1 MPGWNGSFG
10 DEEGMVSVDRLEVH
24 RVVPKYKFAMTGWL
38 LELWRP
44 PRRSPPAEEPVRS
57 RWSARR
63 LPAPSQEVIW
73 LYSGG
78 SYTDELARQIRL
90 AKYARHW
97 PSVLALR
104 ARLMDSRQSGLW
116 GMRPVLVPMPSDPQR
131 LSERGFHLPVEM
143 AKHLARL
150 TACPLDRTGLI
161 KRHHS
166 PEQASLGRQE
176 RLNNLSHHFQA
187 AERLGGQLVVVVD
200 DVMTTGAS
208 LAAAQQALLAVGA
221 QVAAGLVLAD
231 ARPDSSMIWGSAG
244 QEAPGQV
251 RNPSQRKPKPRPR
264 LAAQETTDP

>member
-1 MPGWNGSFG
+1 
-10 DEEGMVSVDRLEVH
+10 MVSVDRQGVH
-24 RVVPKYKFAMTGWL
+24 RKVSKYKFAMTGWL
-38 LELWRP
+38 LQLWRSLLRPQTPQTDQEP
-44 PRRSPPAEEPVRS
+44 PRG
-57 RWSARR
+57 RWSARV
-63 LPAPSQEVIW
+63 LPTPVQEALW

-78 SYTDELARQIRL
+78 SYTDDLARQIRL

-116 GMRPVLVPMPSDPQR
+116 SMRPVLVPMPSDPER
-131 LSERGFHLPVEM
+131 LCARGFHLPVEM

-176 RLNNLSHHFQA
+176 RLDNLSHHFEA
-187 AERLGGQLVVVVD
+187 AQRLGGQLVVLVD
-200 DVMTTGAS
+200 DVLTTGAS
-208 LAAAQQALLAVGA
+208 LAAARQALLAVGA

-231 ARPDSSMIWGSAG
+231 ARRDSSMIGGATG
-244 QEAPGQV
+244 QEGAAQ
-251 RNPSQRKPKPRPR
+251 SRKPLQNRPKPRPKPT
-264 LAAQETTDP
+264 AHSQPNH

>member
-1 MPGWNGSFG
+1 MG
-10 DEEGMVSVDRLEVH
+10 SVDRLGVQ
-24 RVVPKYKFAMTGWL
+24 RKVSKYKFAMTGWL
-38 LELWRP
+38 LELWQSLQRP
-44 PRRSPPAEEPVRS
+44 TSAQDPLRG

-63 LPAPSQEVIW
+63 LPAPDQEAMW

-78 SYTDELARQIRL
+78 SYTNELARQIRL

-116 GMRPVLVPMPSDPQR
+116 KMQPVLVPMPSDPQR
-131 LSERGFHLPVEM
+131 LCERGFHLPVEM

-176 RLNNLSHHFQA
+176 RLENLSHHFEA
-187 AERLGGQLVVVVD
+187 AQRLGGKLVVLVD

-231 ARPDSSMIWGSAG
+231 ARRDSSMIRGVSG
-244 QEAPGQV
+244 QEGPGQI
-251 RNPSQRKPKPRPR
+251 RKPLQRRPKPRPKPT
-264 LAAQETTDP
+264 AHQTTDP

>member
-1 MPGWNGSFG
+1 M
-10 DEEGMVSVDRLEVH
+10 
-24 RVVPKYKFAMTGWL
+24 
-38 LELWRP
+38 
-44 PRRSPPAEEPVRS
+44 
-57 RWSARR
+57 
-63 LPAPSQEVIW
+63 W

-104 ARLMDSRQSGLW
+104 ARLMGSRQSGLW
-116 GMRPVLVPMPSDPQR
+116 RMRPVLVPMPSDPQR
-131 LSERGFHLPVEM
+131 LCQRGFHLPVEM

-150 TACPLDRTGLI
+150 TGCPVDRTGLI

-176 RLNNLSHHFQA
+176 RLGNLSRHFQA
-187 AERLGGQLVVVVD
+187 AERMSGQLVVLVD

-208 LAAAQQALLAVGA
+208 LAAAQQALVAVGA

-231 ARPDSSMIWGSAG
+231 ARHDSSMIRGTKVQEG
-244 QEAPGQV
+244 QEGPGQV
-251 RNPSQRKPKPRPR
+251 CKSRHRGPKPLPKTT
-264 LAAQETTDP
+264 AHQTTDP

>member
-1 MPGWNGSFG
+1 MSVGRLRVHSKGS
-10 DEEGMVSVDRLEVH
+10 
-24 RVVPKYKFAMTGWL
+24 KYKFAMTGWL
-38 LELWRP
+38 FELWRP
-44 PRRSPPAEEPVRS
+44 PRRPPPTVELFCG
-57 RWSARR
+57 RWSTRR
-63 LPAPSQEVIW
+63 LPAPSQEAMW

-78 SYTDELARQIRL
+78 SYTHELARQIRM

-104 ARLMDSRQSGLW
+104 ARLIDSRQSGLW
-116 GMRPVLVPMPSDPQR
+116 SMRPVLVPMPSDPQR
-131 LSERGFHLPVEM
+131 LCERGFHLPVEM

-161 KRHHS
+161 KRRHS

-176 RLNNLSHHFQA
+176 RLNNLCHHFQA
-187 AERLGGQLVVVVD
+187 AERLSGRLVVLVD

-231 ARPDSSMIWGSAG
+231 ARRDCSMIRGAEG
-244 QEAPGQV
+244 QEGSSRVCKPRHKA
-251 RNPSQRKPKPRPR
+251 PKPRPKPTVH
-264 LAAQETTDP
+264 QTTDS

>member
-1 MPGWNGSFG
+1 
-10 DEEGMVSVDRLEVH
+10 MVSVDRLEVGK
-24 RVVPKYKFAMTGWL
+24 VGPKYKLAMNGWL
-38 LELWRP
+38 HKLWRP
-44 PRRSPPAEEPVRS
+44 SRRPPPAEEPVRG

-63 LPAPSQEVIW
+63 LPAPAQEAIW
-73 LYSGG
+73 LYSSG

-104 ARLMDSRQSGLW
+104 ARLMGSRQSGLW
-116 GMRPVLVPMPSDPQR
+116 SMRPVLVPMPSDPQR
-131 LSERGFHLPVEM
+131 LCERGFHLPVEM

-150 TACPLDRTGLI
+150 TACPMDRTGLI
-161 KRHHS
+161 KLHHS

-187 AERLGGQLVVVVD
+187 AERLGGQLVVLVD

-231 ARPDSSMIWGSAG
+231 ARHDSSMIRGTKEREG
-244 QEAPGQV
+244 QEGPGQV
-251 RNPSQRKPKPRPR
+251 CKSRHRGPKPLPKTT
-264 LAAQETTDP
+264 AHQTTDP

>member
-1 MPGWNGSFG
+1 
-10 DEEGMVSVDRLEVH
+10 MVSVDRLEVH

-38 LELWRP
+38 FELWRP
-44 PRRSPPAEEPVRS
+44 PRRPPPAEEPVRG

-63 LPAPSQEVIW
+63 LPAPSQEAMW

-78 SYTDELARQIRL
+78 SYTDDLARQIRL
-90 AKYARHW
+90 AKYAQHW

-104 ARLMDSRQSGLW
+104 ARLMGSRQSGLW
-116 GMRPVLVPMPSDPQR
+116 GMRPVLVPMPSDPRR
-131 LSERGFHLPVEM
+131 LCERGFHLPVEM

-176 RLNNLSHHFQA
+176 RLDNLSHHFQA
-187 AERLGGQLVVVVD
+187 AERLGGQLVVLVD

-231 ARPDSSMIWGSAG
+231 ARRDSSMIWGIAG
-244 QEAPGQV
+244 QDGPGQV
-251 RNPSQRKPKPRPR
+251 RKPSQRKPKPRPK
-264 LAAQETTDP
+264 LTAHETTDP